1 MRTRTHEIKI
11 RLNDEEFAHLNEMVS
26 RSNYSR
32 EVFLRFLLNGYVMQ
46 ECPRDFIMFKKDVI
60 QIINELR
67 TIRRNASLT
76 EAEKSRLLK
85 TADEAGE
92 LVRMMTRVYWP
103 YYKEKKNIYRLF
115 APSAR
120 RNHRTAR
127 LFRA

>member
-11 RLNDEEFAHLNEMVS
+11 RLNDEEFAHLNEMVGK
-26 RSNYSR
+26 SNYSR

-103 YYKEKKNIYRLF
+103 YYKEKKEKYDYE
-115 APSAR
+115 
-120 RNHRTAR
+120 
-127 LFRA
+127 